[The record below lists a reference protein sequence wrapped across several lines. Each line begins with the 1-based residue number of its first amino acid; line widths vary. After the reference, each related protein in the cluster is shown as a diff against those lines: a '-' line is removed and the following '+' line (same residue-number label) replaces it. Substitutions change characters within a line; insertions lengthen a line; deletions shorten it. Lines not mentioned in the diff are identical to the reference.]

1 MLLRLLCQ
9 RLVACSSCG
18 SWWENNG
25 RRDRVLEKGLRG
37 HIYITW
43 WGGSGS
49 LVIVVV
55 AIWSH
60 SIFWAVAL
68 FHSGEQDM
76 VRLVR
81 FQSYDQRR
89 RPEAQQIDVVPACYV
104 VDEVDGVYLEK
115 LRAGHAKIS

>member
-1 MLLRLLCQ
+1 MYIYISLFLLLIHPLNSRPC
-9 RLVACSSCG
+9 
-18 SWWENNG
+18 NTYI
-25 RRDRVLEKGLRG
+25 D
-37 HIYITW
+37 IYITW

-55 AIWSH
+55 PIWSH
-60 SIFWAVAL
+60 SIFWAAL

-81 FQSYDQRR
+81 FQSHDQRR

-115 LRAGHAKIS
+115 LCVGHAKIS